1 MITEKISFA
10 GGAPLKKYWRQI
22 AAGILAAV
30 LLCLW
35 LDIRFGTFSGQR
47 CRLPVLMYHHFVTD
61 QAAEEKEQAGEEL
74 PGTVV
79 SEGRFREQ
87 MTALHRAGYH
97 AVTLEQIRDFVLD
110 GEPLPDKPVLITM
123 DDGYASNLEIAAPI
137 LEELGM
143 CATVFVIGINE
154 GEPVYVHSGEP
165 FWQARF
171 AYEEAVSWVEKG
183 VLDLQSHTFDMHQLA
198 SYGYGPR
205 DGMLPLEGEAEEDY
219 RQALR
224 EDMDLFRERR
234 EGRVATELMAL
245 AFPFGCWSEET
256 GRLLEEEGISLTFTI
271 DERGNTLYTG
281 RTDSMRRMG
290 RFNVT
295 ESIDGSMLVNR
306 LDAVS

>member
-1 MITEKISFA
+1 
-10 GGAPLKKYWRQI
+10 
-22 AAGILAAV
+22 
-30 LLCLW
+30 
-35 LDIRFGTFSGQR
+35 
-47 CRLPVLMYHHFVTD
+47 
-61 QAAEEKEQAGEEL
+61 
-74 PGTVV
+74 
-79 SEGRFREQ
+79 
-87 MTALHRAGYH
+87 
-97 AVTLEQIRDFVLD
+97 
-110 GEPLPDKPVLITM
+110 
-123 DDGYASNLEIAAPI
+123 
-137 LEELGM
+137 M

-245 AFPFGCWSEET
+245 AFPFGYWSEET
-256 GRLLEEEGISLTFTI
+256 DRLLEEEGISLTFTI